1 MSKIGQNSAKTCFVK
16 RIFDLQGGEIQ
27 NHMAIYKNVILITLL
42 YIFGDAV
49 DNKGYRKRQKQKRIE
64 LMKI

>member
-1 MSKIGQNSAKTCFVK
+1 MSKIGRNSAKTCFVK

-27 NHMAIYKNVILITLL
+27 NYMAIYKNVILITLL

-49 DNKGYRKRQKQKRIE
+49 DNKGYRKRQKQKKIE
-64 LMKI
+64 LIKI